1 MFLIR
6 IVNTRTIIH
15 ILNRINLMNINN
27 IYIYDTHT
35 HIYIFLIYIYS
46 LYIYSL
52 YIYILESLETLTIDL
67 IL

>member
-27 IYIYDTHT
+27 IYIYDTHIYI
-35 HIYIFLIYIYS
+35 HIFLTYIFLIYIYS
-46 LYIYSL
+46 RVI
-52 YIYILESLETLTIDL
+52 TDIDN
-67 IL
+67 